1 MQSFSMTKSVVSFRL
16 PENYVY
22 LMDEIVKGEQYKSRK
37 ELIMEAVKFF
47 ATKSQ
52 GYVVTKP

>member
-1 MQSFSMTKSVVSFRL
+1 MTKSVVSFRL

-47 ATKSQ
+47 VTKSQ